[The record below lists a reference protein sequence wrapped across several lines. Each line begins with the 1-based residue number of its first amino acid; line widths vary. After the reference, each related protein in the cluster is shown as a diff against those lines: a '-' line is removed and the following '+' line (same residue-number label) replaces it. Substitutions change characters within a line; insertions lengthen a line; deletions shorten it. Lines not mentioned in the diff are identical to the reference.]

1 MINKEKSDDTAS
13 SSTAT
18 RPKYNTKERVCTT
31 ISESPTHRLDI
42 EDLFS
47 NPSDSKDKPNLDI
60 LKQHIL
66 LEGRLT
72 EQAAL
77 RIIESAIQHFPSE
90 ASVIYLEKTNTCTC
104 EPDNRF
110 TLL

>member
-1 MINKEKSDDTAS
+1 MNKGKPRDTDSSSS

-18 RPKYNTKERVCTT
+18 KPKYSIQGRVCTT
-31 ISESPTHRLDI
+31 VPEPPAHRLVI
-42 EDLFS
+42 GDLFS
-47 NPSDSKDKPNLDI
+47 NPSDSKDKPNLDV

-77 RIIESAIQHFPSE
+77 RIIETGKKVYFFQQIM
-90 ASVIYLEKTNTCTC
+90 Y
-104 EPDNRF
+104 
-110 TLL
+110 